1 MIISFIFHS
10 KSSDYFIEIKEYF
23 IIIDK
28 KKIKNKKEIKIDDGR
43 IEQAYLFMLVC
54 TQEIV
59 MFPGDEKLLTKRAG
73 ECILPGACPS
83 PCTCNGATVNCS
95 DKKLT
100 SIPRELPIY
109 TSTL

>member
-1 MIISFIFHS
+1 MRICSDFFIQ
-10 KSSDYFIEIKEYF
+10 EYF
-23 IIIDK
+23 IYTDYKAK
-28 KKIKNKKEIKIDDGR
+28 KKKKEKKSNKQNKR
-43 IEQAYLFMLVC
+43 IEQANLFMLVC

-83 PCTCNGATVNCS
+83 PCTCNGATVNCA